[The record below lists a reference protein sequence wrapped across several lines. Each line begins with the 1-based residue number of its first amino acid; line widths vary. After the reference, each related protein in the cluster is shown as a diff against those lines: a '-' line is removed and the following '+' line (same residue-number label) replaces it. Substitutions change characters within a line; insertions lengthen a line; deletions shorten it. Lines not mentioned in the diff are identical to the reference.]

1 MTWRGWAAFVA
12 LGVIW
17 GLPYFF
23 IKVAL
28 DEISPLVLAFSRTLL
43 AAAILLPIAWRKGA
57 LSSLKGHAGAIVVF
71 GLVEFA
77 IPFSLISLG
86 ERWIS
91 SSVTGIL
98 IALVPFFITLIQR
111 YFGIREALGTWRIV
125 GLATGFLGVVA
136 LLGTGS
142 ISGIWGWAGVGCML
156 LSTLCYATG
165 PLIIQRHLRGLD
177 SIGPLAA
184 SLFIASAILLIPAAM
199 VLPSR
204 LPSARAIISI
214 AILGVM
220 CTAIAMLLMF
230 YLVRHAG
237 ASRASVITYI
247 NPVVA
252 ALLGVWVLDEHLG
265 VGGFVAFALILL
277 GSWLATRPSLTT
289 AASSGTSGRS
299 WSPPGARCRRPRSGT
314 SSFRNSPAPSLSRRY
329 VP

>member
-1 MTWRGWAAFVA
+1 VNWRGWTAFVA

-23 IKVAL
+23 IKIAL
-28 DEISPLVLAFSRTLL
+28 QEVSPIILAFSRVLL
-43 AAAILLPIAWRKGA
+43 AAVILLPIAWRRGA
-57 LSSLKGHAGAIVVF
+57 LRTLGKHKGAIVAF

-98 IALVPFFITLIQR
+98 IAMVPMSIALIQR
-111 YFGIREALGTWRIV
+111 FFGVHEALGVWRVV
-125 GLATGFLGVVA
+125 GLVTGFVGVAA

-142 ISGIWGWAGVGCML
+142 IEGALGWAGVACML
-156 LSTLCYATG
+156 LATICYAIG
-165 PLIIQRHLRGLD
+165 PLIIQRHMHGLD

-184 SLFIASAILLIPAAM
+184 SLFVASLILLIPAA
-199 VLPSR
+199 LEFPAR
-204 LPSARAIISI
+204 LPSAQAMVSI
-214 AILGVM
+214 AILGVV
-220 CTAIAMLLMF
+220 CTAVAMLLMF

-252 ALLGVWVLDEHLG
+252 TLLGVWVLNEHLG
-265 VGGFVAFALILL
+265 IGGFVAFALILL
-277 GSWLATRPSLTT
+277 GSFLATR
-289 AASSGTSGRS
+289 
-299 WSPPGARCRRPRSGT
+299 GAV
-314 SSFRNSPAPSLSRRY
+314 A
-329 VP
+329 